1 MRRDRTPG
9 LLLGESQA
17 TLADAGPAGPAA
29 PRDPGTPAARGGGR
43 LLGHALAARPRG
55 RRPRR
60 TAVRDAVIC
69 EPLRTPVGGFG
80 GSLRDVAVQ
89 DLASTV
95 IRALME
101 RTGLPPES
109 VDDVVLGHCYPTME
123 APALGRVAALDAGL
137 PVTATGLQIDRR
149 CGSGLQ
155 AVLYAAMQ
163 VQNGV
168 SDVVLAGGAESMSN
182 APFYSVAMRWG
193 VKAGPGVLLNDGLAR
208 GRVTAGGVNHP
219 VPGGMIETAENL
231 RRDYKISREE
241 QDEYSVRSHQRAA
254 AATEEGRFADEIVPV
269 TITGRKGNTV
279 VERDEHIRPDSS
291 VETLAK
297 LRPIMGKADH
307 EATVTAGNASG
318 QNDGAAICVVTSPE
332 KADELGLRPLAR
344 LVSWGIGGGPTNT
357 MGIGPVLATAKALEL
372 AGLKLSDMDL
382 IELNEAF
389 ASQVLAVTREWGFT
403 EADFERTNV
412 NGSGI
417 SLGHPVGATGGRILA
432 TLTREMDRR
441 QARYGLET
449 MCIGGGQG
457 LAALF
462 ERVA

>member
-1 MRRDRTPG
+1 M
-9 LLLGESQA
+9 
-17 TLADAGPAGPAA
+17 
-29 PRDPGTPAARGGGR
+29 
-43 LLGHALAARPRG
+43 
-55 RRPRR
+55 
-60 TAVRDAVIC
+60 RDAVIC

-80 GSLRDVAVQ
+80 GSLRDVPVQ

-101 RTGLPPES
+101 RSGLPPEA
-109 VDDVVLGHCYPTME
+109 VEDVLLGHCYPTME
-123 APALGRVAALDAGL
+123 APAIGRVAALDAGL
-137 PVTATGLQIDRR
+137 PVTASGLQIDRR

-163 VQNGV
+163 VQSGA

-182 APFYSVAMRWG
+182 APFYSNAMRWG
-193 VKAGPGVLLNDGLAR
+193 VKAGPGVLLQDGLAR

-231 RRDYKISREE
+231 RREYKISREE
-241 QDEYSVRSHQRAA
+241 QDEYAVRSHQRAA
-254 AATEEGRFADEIVPV
+254 AAADSGRFADEIVP
-269 TITGRKGNTV
+269 ITVPSRKSETV
-279 VERDEHIRPDSS
+279 VDRDEHIRPGST

-297 LRPIMGKADH
+297 LRPIMGRDDP

-318 QNDGAAICVVTSPE
+318 QNDGAAVCIVTTPE
-332 KADELGLRPLAR
+332 KAAEYGLRPLAR
-344 LVSWGIGGGPTNT
+344 LVSWGVGGVPPKT
-357 MGIGPVLATAKALEL
+357 MGIGPVPATAKALAQAGIEL
-372 AGLKLSDMDL
+372 KDVDL

-403 EADFERTNV
+403 DADFERTNV

-432 TLTREMDRR
+432 TLLREMDRR
-441 QARYGLET
+441 EARYGLET

-462 ERVA
+462 ERV